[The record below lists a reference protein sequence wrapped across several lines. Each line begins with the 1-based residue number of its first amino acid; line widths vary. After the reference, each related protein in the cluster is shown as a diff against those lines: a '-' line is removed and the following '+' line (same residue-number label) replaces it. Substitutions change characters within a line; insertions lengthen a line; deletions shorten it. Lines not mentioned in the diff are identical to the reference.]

1 MTGRI
6 VAVKVAHDETTANN
20 LLSEGWD
27 LLTTFYVGHLPG
39 YNPSVVFVLVMKQR
53 SDEVVRLDEQE
64 RAPLRAAIVH
74 EALDTGP
81 SGPET
86 H

>member
-27 LLTTFYVGHLPG
+27 LLTTFYGGHLPG
-39 YNPSVVFVLVMKQR
+39 YNPSVVFVLVMKQK
-53 SDEVVRLDEQE
+53 SDEVVRLDDQE
-64 RAPLRAAIVH
+64 RAPLRAAIAH
-74 EALDTGP
+74 EG
-81 SGPET
+81 SGHRPERA
-86 H
+86 

>member
-27 LLTTFYVGHLPG
+27 LLTTFYGGHLPG

-53 SDEVVRLDEQE
+53 SDEFVRLDEQE